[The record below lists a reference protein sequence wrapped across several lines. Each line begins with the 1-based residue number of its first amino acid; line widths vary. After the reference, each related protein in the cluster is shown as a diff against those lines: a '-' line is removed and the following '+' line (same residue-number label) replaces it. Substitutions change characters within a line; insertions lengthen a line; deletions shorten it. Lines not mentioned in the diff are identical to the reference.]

1 MLFTEGYLWTELQFG
16 IRRGKTVSVNK
27 GTSIAAMPELLFQAR
42 QAQSVTYNAT
52 PIMAPAVAYFI
63 LLWPMVRLLSKLENK
78 QLAKR
83 A

>member
-1 MLFTEGYLWTELQFG
+1 
-16 IRRGKTVSVNK
+16 
-27 GTSIAAMPELLFQAR
+27 
-42 QAQSVTYNAT
+42 
-52 PIMAPAVAYFI
+52 VAYFI